1 MKGPARDERSRS
13 ACGPGCA
20 CTAGNQF
27 GEREARTELKAY
39 RRSGPSRTTG
49 WLIEGLSAG
58 GVEGLTVLDI
68 GAGVGAV
75 HQELLELGARTAI
88 DVEGSPAF
96 VEVARQEA
104 ARRGTADRIRYE
116 IADFVAIAPSLG
128 RSDLVALDRVICCY
142 SDMNALVTESVAR
155 AGRRYGL
162 VYPRDTWWMRAGA
175 RVLNVLMR
183 LLRQRTTAWIHR
195 TAEVDRLIRAAGFV
209 PRFRRS
215 TFIWQVA
222 VYERSGVP
230 G

>member
-75 HQELLELGARTAI
+75 HQALLELGAEHAI

-96 VEVARQEA
+96 VEVAREEA
-104 ARRGTADRIRYE
+104 VRQGTLDRVQYE

-128 RSDLVALDRVICCY
+128 RSDIVALDRVICCY
-142 SDMNALVTESVAR
+142 SDMTALVTESVAR

-162 VYPRDTWWMRAGA
+162 VYPRDPWWMRSAA

-183 LLRQRTTAWIHR
+183 LFRQRTTAWIHR
-195 TAEVDRLIRAAGFV
+195 TAEVDGIVRAAGFA
-209 PRFRRS
+209 PRLHRS
-215 TFIWQVA
+215 TLFWQVA
-222 VYERSGVP
+222 VYERPAAP